1 MNPTSAMHEL
11 TPTCTPDDIEQTS
24 PHAPPHPSEP
34 DTEQAL
40 ELNAEQGAEQPTAP
54 VPAQNTTQPPA
65 STTASAVVDR
75 TRAHARLRAAWME
88 RLWNRNQTSADQG
101 LAITSGEVDRILS
114 DPSLA
119 AEDYAHF
126 LTQPEPS
133 ALLRTAEDADAA
145 LAADPF
151 WQHLAQTFDLTA
163 SELDLLALLAA
174 VELDPH
180 FPRVLAYLADDTRA
194 TAPTLLASTALFAAE
209 AAAAPDAL
217 LREVQGPPATPNILR
232 WRLAHPLPGEP
243 AWRAHTPWQADE
255 ALIRSI
261 CEQRWTDPATT
272 RWSTFTPAATN
283 DPVILSERSES
294 KDLHLTSAPPQTR
307 VPNLRDSLTVAKVG
321 SLISQTPVLSPD
333 LLTRLLTHLH
343 TSAPPIELSLTGPEG
358 SGRQTLATQLASS
371 LNRPLL
377 VVNTPTLLA
386 GPTASDDLIRAVR
399 TARATNALLYWR
411 DPTQIPAADW
421 REIRTLAG
429 ITLTGTRS
437 APPTATESVALPPLS
452 TARRL
457 ELWSHLTDIPAPAIL
472 RTQRLTPAE
481 IVLAANSPDEASLRA
496 ALTRAVPHPGDLLN
510 ILPCPYTW
518 DDLVLAPEIARTLH
532 DLEAQVRLR
541 WEVYEEWGFSR
552 LTPIGQ
558 GISALFGG
566 PSGTGKTMA
575 AQVLARSLGLTL
587 YRVDLAGVVN
597 KYIGETEKHLRDV
610 FDICERSS
618 SLLFFDEAD
627 ALFGARMK
635 AEDAHDRFANIEIDY
650 LLQRIEQFD
659 GVSILGT
666 NRKND
671 LDVAFLRRLR
681 FVIDF
686 LPPGKPERLTLWQKA
701 LPPLSPSGEEI
712 LDEIDYTGLANHLEL
727 NGAQIKSIALGAAFL
742 ARSEGTKISM
752 QHLERAASRELAKQG
767 LRLRQPFA
775 KEPTI

>member
-1 MNPTSAMHEL
+1 MNPTSAMLEL
-11 TPTCTPDDIEQTS
+11 TPIRPAEAAEQTS
-24 PHAPPHPSEP
+24 AQ
-34 DTEQAL
+34 T
-40 ELNAEQGAEQPTAP
+40 PTP
-54 VPAQNTTQPPA
+54 T
-65 STTASAVVDR
+65 TTAAAVVDR
-75 TRAHARLRAAWME
+75 TRAYARLRTAWME

-101 LAITSGEVDRILS
+101 LAITPGEVDRILS
-114 DPSLA
+114 DPALALEDYADFLAEPGPGALLLA
-119 AEDYAHF
+119 AEA
-126 LTQPEPS
+126 
-133 ALLRTAEDADAA
+133 ADAA
-145 LAADPF
+145 LADDPF
-151 WQHLAQTFDLTA
+151 WQHLAHTFDLTVF
-163 SELDLLALLAA
+163 ELDLLTLVAA
-174 VELDPH
+174 VELDPNL
-180 FPRVLAYLADDTRA
+180 PRVLAYLADDTRA
-194 TAPTLLASTALFAAE
+194 TAPTLLASATLFATSIASDAE
-209 AAAAPDAL
+209 AAPTL
-217 LREVQGPPATPNILR
+217 NPTLQSSPTPATPNILR
-232 WRLAHPLPGEP
+232 WRLAHPLPDEP

-255 ALIRSI
+255 AIIRSI
-261 CEQRWTDPATT
+261 REQRWIDPATT
-272 RWSTFTPAATN
+272 RWSTLIPPTDPTLFATAPTSSN
-283 DPVILSERSES
+283 EPVNSPTR
-294 KDLHLTSAPPQTR
+294 PQSR
-307 VPNLRDSLTVAKVG
+307 VPHLREAKVG
-321 SLISQTPVLSPD
+321 SPITLTPILYPD
-333 LLTRLLTHLH
+333 LLSQLLAHLQ
-343 TSAPPIELSLTGPEG
+343 TSTPPIELALTGPEG
-358 SGRQTLATQLASS
+358 SGCQTLATQLASS

-377 VVNTPTLLA
+377 AVNTSTLLS

-421 REIRTLAG
+421 RELRTLAG

-437 APPTATESVALPPLS
+437 ARPTATESVTLPPLS

-457 ELWSHLTDIPAPAIL
+457 ELWSHLTDAPAPTIL

-496 ALTRAVPHPGDLLN
+496 ALARAVPHPGDLLN

-541 WEVYEEWGFSR
+541 WEVYEDWGFSR

-610 FDICERSS
+610 FDACERSS

-627 ALFGARMK
+627 ALFGSRMK

-659 GVSILGT
+659 GVSILGS
-666 NRKND
+666 NRKTD

-686 LPPGKPERLTLWQKA
+686 LPPGKPERLALWQKA
-701 LPPLSPSGEEI
+701 LLPLSPSGEEI
-712 LDEIDYTGLANHLEL
+712 LGEIDYTGLANHLEL

-742 ARSEGTKISM
+742 ARSEATKISM
-752 QHLERAASRELAKQG
+752 QHLERATSRELAKQG
-767 LRLRQPFA
+767 LRIRQPFA

>member
-1 MNPTSAMHEL
+1 MNPTDAMLEL
-11 TPTCTPDDIEQTS
+11 NPTCPPGNLEQTS
-24 PHAPPHPSEP
+24 VQAPRLLSEP
-34 DTEQAL
+34 DMEQTL
-40 ELNAEQGAEQPTAP
+40 ELNAEPNAEQPTMS
-54 VPAQNTTQPPA
+54 VPAENTAQPPA
-65 STTASAVVDR
+65 STTASAIVDR
-75 TRAHARLRAAWME
+75 TRTHARLRAAWME
-88 RLWNRNQTSADQG
+88 RLWNRGQTSADQG

-119 AEDYAHF
+119 TEEYLDF
-126 LTQPEPS
+126 LTGPEPS
-133 ALLRTAEDADAA
+133 ALLRAAEDADAV

-151 WQHLAQTFDLTA
+151 WQRLAQTFDLTA
-163 SELDLLALLAA
+163 SELDLLTLLVA
-174 VELDPH
+174 VELDPSLT
-180 FPRVLAYLADDTRA
+180 RVLAYLADDIRV
-194 TAPTLLASTALFAAE
+194 TAPTLLASTALFESAAV
-209 AAAAPDAL
+209 AALNADAHM
-217 LREVQGPPATPNILR
+217 REVQGLPATPNILR

-261 CEQRWTDPATT
+261 CEQRWIDPATA
-272 RWSTFTPAATN
+272 RWSTFTPPAVSQAN
-283 DPVILSERSES
+283 
-294 KDLHLTSAPPQTR
+294 DLHATSFTPQAPVLFPELLARLLNILQAAAPPF
-307 VPNLRDSLTVAKVG
+307 
-321 SLISQTPVLSPD
+321 
-333 LLTRLLTHLH
+333 
-343 TSAPPIELSLTGPEG
+343 ELSLTGPEG
-358 SGRQTLATQLASS
+358 SGRQTLATQLASA

-377 VVNTPTLLA
+377 VVNTATLLSGA
-386 GPTASDDLIRAVR
+386 TVSGDLIRAVR
-399 TARATNALLYWR
+399 DARATNALLYWR
-411 DPTQIPAADW
+411 DSNQIPAADW
-421 REIRTLAG
+421 RELRTLAG

-437 APPTATESVALPPLS
+437 APPTATESFPLPPLT
-452 TARRL
+452 TAGRL
-457 ELWSHLTDIPAPAIL
+457 ELWSHLTDLPAPAIL
-472 RTQRLTPAE
+472 RTQRLTPAD
-481 IVLAANSPDEASLRA
+481 IVLAANSPNEASLRA
-496 ALTRAVPHPGDLLN
+496 ALARAVPHPGDLLN

-518 DDLVLAPEIARTLH
+518 DDLVLAPEIARSLH

-610 FDICERSS
+610 FDTCERSG

-627 ALFGARMK
+627 ALFGSRMK
-635 AEDAHDRFANIEIDY
+635 AQDAHDRFANIEIDY

-659 GVSILGT
+659 GVSILAS
-666 NRKND
+666 NRKSD
-671 LDVAFLRRLR
+671 LDIAFLRRLR

-701 LPPLSPSGEEI
+701 LLPLSPCGEEI
-712 LDEIDYTGLANHLEL
+712 VGEIDYTGLANHLEL

-742 ARSEGTKISM
+742 ARSEATKISM
-752 QHLERAASRELAKQG
+752 QHIERAAGRELAKQG

>member
-1 MNPTSAMHEL
+1 MNPTSAMLEL
-11 TPTCTPDDIEQTS
+11 TPTCPPGDMGQTS
-24 PHAPPHPSEP
+24 LHAPAHLSEP
-34 DTEQAL
+34 DMEQAL
-40 ELNAEQGAEQPTAP
+40 ELCAVQDGEQPTMP
-54 VPAQNTTQPPA
+54 VSSENPTQPPA
-65 STTASAVVDR
+65 STTAAAVVNR

-88 RLWNRNQTSADQG
+88 RLWNRGQTSADQG

-119 AEDYAHF
+119 TEEYLDF
-126 LTQPEPS
+126 LAGPEPR
-133 ALLRTAEDADAA
+133 ALLRAAEDADGV
-145 LAADPF
+145 LAAHPF
-151 WQHLAQTFDLTA
+151 WQHLAQTFDLTE
-163 SELDLLALLAA
+163 SELDLLTLLAA
-174 VELDPH
+174 VELDPNLT
-180 FPRVLAYLADDTRA
+180 RVLAYLADDTRV
-194 TAPTLLASTALFAAE
+194 TAPTLHASTALFTSATE
-209 AAAAPDAL
+209 AAPSPDAH

-232 WRLAHPLPGEP
+232 WRLAHPLSGEP

-261 CEQRWTDPATT
+261 CEQRWIDPAAA
-272 RWSTFTPAATN
+272 RWSTFTPPATN
-283 DPVILSERSES
+283 DPVIADEANDLRS
-294 KDLHLTSAPPQTR
+294 TSAPPQT
-307 VPNLRDSLTVAKVG
+307 S
-321 SLISQTPVLSPD
+321 VLFPD
-333 LLTRLLTHLH
+333 LLTRLLHILH
-343 TSAPPIELSLTGPEG
+343 TSTPPIELSLTGPEG
-358 SGRQTLATQLASS
+358 SGRQTLATQLASA

-377 VVNTPTLLA
+377 VVNTATLLS
-386 GPTASDDLIRAVR
+386 GDTVSGDLIRAVR
-399 TARATNALLYWR
+399 AARATNALLYWR
-411 DPTQIPAADW
+411 DPNQILAADW
-421 REIRTLAG
+421 RELRTLAG
-429 ITLTGTRS
+429 VTLTGTRS
-437 APPTATESVALPPLS
+437 APPTATESIALPSLS
-452 TARRL
+452 TAGRL
-457 ELWSHLTDIPAPAIL
+457 ELWSHLTDLPAPVIL

-496 ALTRAVPHPGDLLN
+496 ALARAVPHPGDLLN

-518 DDLVLAPEIARTLH
+518 DDLVLAPEIACTLH
-532 DLEAQVRLR
+532 DLEAQIRLR

-610 FDICERSS
+610 FDTCERSG

-627 ALFGARMK
+627 ALFGSRMK
-635 AEDAHDRFANIEIDY
+635 AQDAHDRFANIEIDY

-659 GVSILGT
+659 GVSILAS
-666 NRKND
+666 NRKSD

-701 LPPLSPSGEEI
+701 LLPLSPSGEEI
-712 LDEIDYTGLANHLEL
+712 VGEIDYTGLANHLEL

-742 ARSEGTKISM
+742 ARSEATKISM
-752 QHLERAASRELAKQG
+752 QHIERAAGRELAKQG